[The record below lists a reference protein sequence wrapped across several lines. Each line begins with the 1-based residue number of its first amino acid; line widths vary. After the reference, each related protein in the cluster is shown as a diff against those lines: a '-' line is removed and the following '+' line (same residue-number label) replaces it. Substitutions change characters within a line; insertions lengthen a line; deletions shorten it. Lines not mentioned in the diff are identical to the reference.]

1 VSNDPI
7 VAYIDGGARGNP
19 GPAGYGV
26 RVETVNGSL
35 VVELQGSIGVA
46 TNNVAEYRGLIAAL
60 TYMDEKSYRN
70 VVIRSD
76 SQLLT
81 KQMTGQFRVRHPGLV
96 PLYKQAITIVQRL
109 ERVEFEHVRREDNA
123 KADRLANIAMDKAS
137 AQKQPVLAIEN
148 IQPTPIEPLNKTS
161 HVLSIGIDIES
172 VERLDKLV
180 KNYGDRFLNRVF
192 TNQEQDYSL
201 RRRFPSQHLAGRFA
215 AKEAAMKA
223 LGTGRSSGILWKNIE
238 VVRVSG
244 PPKLKFNGSASR
256 LFNDLGCQDSLVT
269 ITHSSD
275 LALAQVM
282 LLGSRTSQTHSNQ
295 KI

>member
-1 VSNDPI
+1 MSNDPI

-26 RVETVNGSL
+26 RIETVNGLL
-35 VVELQGSIGVA
+35 VSELQGSIGVA

-60 TYMDEKSYRN
+60 TYIDENSYRD
-70 VVIRSD
+70 VVIKSD

-81 KQMTGQFRVRHPGLV
+81 KQMTGKFRVRHPGLV
-96 PLYKQAITIVQRL
+96 PLHKQAITLVQKL
-109 ERVEFEHVRREDNA
+109 GRVAFEHIPREDNA
-123 KADRLANIAMDKAS
+123 EADRLANIAMDKAS
-137 AQKQPVLAIEN
+137 TQRQTSLAVEK
-148 IQPTPIEPLNKTS
+148 IQPAPVEPLGKTG

-172 VERLDKLV
+172 IARLDKLV

-244 PPKLKFNGSASR
+244 PPQLKFNGAASR
-256 LFNDLGCQDSLVT
+256 LFNDLGCRGSLVT

-282 LLGSRTSQTHSNQ
+282 LLGN
-295 KI
+295 